1 MITIKYNEDKVTIK
15 GHANYRDD
23 LDIVCASISSIMYT
37 TVNACLKLD
46 SKSIEYIDDN
56 TVTINILKKDKTTN
70 TLIENMIAL
79 FMEISSEYPKNVKV
93 ESEE

>member
-46 SKSIEYIDDN
+46 SKSIEYIDDK